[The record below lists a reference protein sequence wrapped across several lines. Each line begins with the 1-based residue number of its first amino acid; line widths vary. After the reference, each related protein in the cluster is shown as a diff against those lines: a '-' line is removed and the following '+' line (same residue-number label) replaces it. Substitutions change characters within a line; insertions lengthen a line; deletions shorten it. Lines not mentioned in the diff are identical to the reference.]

1 MKLKDPDRI
10 LMGMRIREQRKKLGL
25 TCAQLAEKMHLGSK
39 FVTDLETGS
48 KGMSLKTFFHL
59 VQVLEV
65 SADYLLFGEQYKGR
79 KKLLYEIR
87 SCYLENL
94 YAEQDVLQNTSAD
107 SKIPTYI
114 SSSKEKLNR

>member
-25 TCAQLAEKMHLGSK
+25 TCAQLAEKMHLGPK

-59 VQVLEV
+59 VQVLEM
-65 SADYLLFGEQYKGR
+65 SADYLLFGDQYKGR
-79 KKLLYEIR
+79 RKLLYEIR
-87 SCYLENL
+87 SYYLENL
-94 YAEQDVLQNTSAD
+94 YSEQNALQAASAD
-107 SKIPTYI
+107 KKSTEQINLSKA
-114 SSSKEKLNR
+114 E